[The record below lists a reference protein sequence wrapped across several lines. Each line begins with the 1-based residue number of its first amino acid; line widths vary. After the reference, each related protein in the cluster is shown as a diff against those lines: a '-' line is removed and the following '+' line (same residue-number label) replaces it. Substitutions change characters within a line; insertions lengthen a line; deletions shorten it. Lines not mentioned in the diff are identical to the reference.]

1 MKLLSLVSLTLALY
15 LSGCSTPQP
24 TPDEE
29 LEIKTEKEI
38 AIEEV
43 CKNVSGSQVFDI
55 YGTRRA
61 LSELV
66 HLDGAYMPL
75 LEEMARFISVS
86 LERSGY
92 PKQYPDL
99 QLLKSFCT
107 SLTK

>member
-1 MKLLSLVSLTLALY
+1 MLYLVSLTLVLA
-15 LSGCSTPQP
+15 LSGCSSPQS

-29 LEIKTEKEI
+29 LEMKTEKDI
-38 AIEEV
+38 AIEKV
-43 CKNVSGSQVFDI
+43 CKDVSERQVFDI

-66 HLDGAYMPL
+66 HLDGTYMPL
-75 LEEMARFISVS
+75 LEEMADFMSVS

-92 PKQYPDL
+92 PKQYPNL